1 MKNDSSIDS
10 KEVNGLVGTGIRMT
24 LNSLGITQG
33 LEKVLKLDKLT
44 VTTGSLDYQDEKAD
58 VGDDYYNIEM
68 GKYIMNNFM
77 VTAAFGLNHDDN
89 RFGFEYT
96 PNRFGIAA
104 WKSNDDSFIGGVY
117 RFNFH

>member
-1 MKNDSSIDS
+1 MIVLLIQRS
-10 KEVNGLVGTGIRMT
+10 KWSRRYGYPHDLEQPWHYAGI
-24 LNSLGITQG
+24 G
-33 LEKVLKLDKLT
+33 KVLKLDKLT